1 MAMDRN
7 ALFGPAGNP
16 DSFYAEGKKASVEMP
31 EWLAARGLF
40 AYEYQLT
47 HGVNITEAR
56 ARQIGEKVKENGI
69 SLSVHAPYYI
79 SLATADETTAAN
91 TRNHF
96 LKSLQAAVWLGAD
109 RIAFHM
115 GGIGK
120 QGRRDAMELAK
131 RRMADVLDEAAKLGL
146 TGPKLAAETHGK
158 MNQLGTI
165 EEIIELCKLSGQMI
179 PTVDFAHMYAVAG
192 GGFSQPAEFGRVF
205 ETIGEALGSEVA
217 ASLHIHFSRI
227 EFTKA
232 GEKRHWRF
240 GDDFG
245 PPHEPLIEYIA
256 LNRLYP
262 RIICES
268 AGTQAEDAK
277 TMQDFYQQVR
287 NT

>member
-1 MAMDRN
+1 M
-7 ALFGPAGNP
+7 PA
-16 DSFYAEGKKASVEMP
+16 
-31 EWLAARGLF
+31 WLASQGLF

-47 HGVNITEAR
+47 HGVNITETTAR
-56 ARQIGEKVKENGI
+56 LIGGKAKEAGVAV
-69 SLSVHAPYYI
+69 SVHAPYYI
-79 SLATADETTAAN
+79 SLATDEETTAAN
-91 TRNHF
+91 TKQHF
-96 LKSLQAAVWLGAD
+96 LKSLQAAEWLGAD

-120 QGRRDAMELAK
+120 KNRREAMELAK
-131 RRMADVLDEAAKLGL
+131 RRMTGVLEEAAKLGL

-165 EEIIELCKLSGQMI
+165 EEIIELCRLSDQLI

-192 GGFSQPAEFGRVF
+192 GGYASPADFGRIF
-205 ETIGEALGSEVA
+205 ETIAEALGSETA

-232 GEKRHWRF
+232 GEKRHWSF
-240 GDDFG
+240 GDAFG
-245 PPHEPLIEYIA
+245 PPHEPLLEYIA
-256 LNRLYP
+256 AQKIYP

-277 TMQDFYQQVR
+277 TMQDFYEQLR